1 MIASLHA
8 RAPSLERR
16 DRACRAARSLVLP
29 VLSLLLLAGC
39 AAPPP
44 APIAGLD
51 PADPAVRVRPVS
63 YSSALAKGAS
73 RPVEVQDWGN
83 RNQRVT
89 PEVTP

>member
-83 RNQRVT
+83 RKTSASRRR
-89 PEVTP
+89 